1 MKIKL
6 KTGENLSNN
15 WKSCGCSAS
24 DWSDLREG
32 KTIDVN
38 SVHKLIK
45 NKVEVLD
52 MPKQTS
58 APKKKE
64 GDK

>member
-15 WKSCGCSAS
+15 WKSCGCSIS

-45 NKVEVLD
+45 NKVEILGT
-52 MPKQTS
+52 PKQTS
-58 APKKKE
+58 TSKKKR

>member
-6 KTGENLSNN
+6 KKGVVLPNN
-15 WKSCGCSAS
+15 WKSCGCSVS
-24 DWSDLREG
+24 DWSDLKEG
-32 KTIDVN
+32 KTIDVS

-45 NKVEVLD
+45 NKVDVLD
-52 MPKQTS
+52 KPKAVST
-58 APKKKE
+58 KKKE

>member
-6 KTGENLSNN
+6 KAGEDLSNN

-24 DWSDLREG
+24 DWSDLKKG

-45 NKVEVLD
+45 NKVEILD
-52 MPKQTS
+52 IPKSVSTS
-58 APKKKE
+58 KKQK

>member
-6 KTGENLSNN
+6 KAGESLSNN
-15 WKSCGCSAS
+15 WKSCGCTYL
-24 DWSDLREG
+24 DWSDLKEG
-32 KTIDVN
+32 KIIDVS
-38 SVHKLIK
+38 SVHRLIK

-52 MPKQTS
+52 KPKTTS
-58 APKKKE
+58 TEKKKK

>member
-6 KTGENLSNN
+6 KIGENLSNN
-15 WKSCGCSAS
+15 WKSCGCSSS

-38 SVHKLIK
+38 SVHKLIE
-45 NKVEVLD
+45 NKVDVLD
-52 MPKQTS
+52 KPKAVST
-58 APKKKE
+58 KKKE

>member
-6 KTGENLSNN
+6 KAGESLSNN
-15 WKSCGCSAS
+15 WKSCGCSVS
-24 DWSDLREG
+24 DWSDLKEG
-32 KTIDVN
+32 KTIDVS

-45 NKVEVLD
+45 NKVDVLD
-52 MPKQTS
+52 KPKAVSTN
-58 APKKKE
+58 KIE